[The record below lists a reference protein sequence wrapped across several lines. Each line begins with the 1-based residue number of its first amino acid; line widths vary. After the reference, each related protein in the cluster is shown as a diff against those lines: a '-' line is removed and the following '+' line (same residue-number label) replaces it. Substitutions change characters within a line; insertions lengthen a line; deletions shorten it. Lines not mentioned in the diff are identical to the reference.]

1 MKIIIGIVVISFVFI
16 RVYKAKIKGYI
27 GEKQVSKRLR
37 KLNKRKYKVLN
48 NVLLKTANG
57 STQIDH
63 VVISIYGIFVIE
75 TKNYKGLIFGSE
87 NDENWTQVIYKNKGK
102 FRNPIKQNY
111 GHVLSIRERLSL
123 DSSTNINPIVVFT
136 NRATLKVNTKS
147 PVMYDNNVIDYIRS
161 CNSIVISIDMVTRIY
176 YDLLMFNIDSK
187 DVRKEHVHNIKSNLS
202 EREKKIQN
210 NICPRCGKA
219 LVMRN
224 GKNGSFIGCSGFP
237 KCRFIRN

>member
-161 CNSIVISIDMVTRIY
+161 CNSIVMSIDMVTRIY

-187 DVRKEHVHNIKSNLS
+187 DVRKEHVHKIKSNLS
-202 EREKKIQN
+202 AREKKIQN